1 LHGEDFGG
9 FRKREK
15 ASLMFSE
22 RRLLVV
28 EKQPA
33 KTSVSSADDIVIRAQ
48 KVSKCYQLYDNPQ
61 DRLKQAIYRRYHSLL
76 GRPLKDYARS
86 FWALTDVSFDLKKG
100 ETIGII
106 GRNGSGKSTL
116 LQIVCGTLASTSGF
130 IETRGRVAALLELG
144 AGFNPDFT
152 GRENVYMNATILGL
166 TKQEIDARFDEIAA
180 FADIGDFV
188 EQPVKTYSSGMVA
201 RLAFSV
207 AVQVDP
213 DVLIVDEALSIGD
226 MAFQEKSF
234 TRMKQIRERG
244 TSILF
249 VSHSISAVRNFC
261 DRAMWLDRG
270 RIRSIGERLS
280 VTDEYQKEMEA
291 EIRRELVP
299 LSDRMKLGLGDASR
313 DHDNRT
319 IIIVE
324 TSVDKH
330 TYRMGEDIKIDVRL
344 RYNKNPPLYGV
355 GLIIENMDGNVVTIL
370 NTLRDDICLQ
380 EQVEHVTLTIR
391 DNHFAPGQYH
401 VTVSIC
407 DGHGMFS
414 YDKWDSCMG
423 FEVEM
428 ERSDRGFA
436 KVDGML
442 RCDHDWLWQ

>member
-1 LHGEDFGG
+1 
-9 FRKREK
+9 
-15 ASLMFSE
+15 
-22 RRLLVV
+22 
-28 EKQPA
+28 
-33 KTSVSSADDIVIRAQ
+33 
-48 KVSKCYQLYDNPQ
+48 
-61 DRLKQAIYRRYHSLL
+61 
-76 GRPLKDYARS
+76 
-86 FWALTDVSFDLKKG
+86 LTDVSFDLKKG
-100 ETIGII
+100 ETVGII

-116 LQIVCGTLASTSGF
+116 LQIVCGTLAATSGV

-152 GRENVYMNATILGL
+152 GRENVYMNGAILGL
-166 TKQEIDARFDEIAA
+166 SKQEIDARFDEIAA
-180 FADIGDFV
+180 FAGIGDFV

-299 LSDRMKLGLGDASR
+299 LSDRMKLGMGDASR

-414 YDKWDSCMG
+414 YDNGESCMR

-442 RCDHDWLWQ
+442 RCDHDWLWR